1 MTQDTLSLL
10 SAVRSVLILTP
21 SVISD
26 LLLVVGVAVLA
37 VGVVVLAIVFGVLDD
52 VVVLGGSSS
61 LQEILLKVFLNNI
74 KTLQG

>member
-26 LLLVVGVAVLA
+26 LLVVGVAVLA